1 MGDNKISNVSSEING
16 RRSVAD
22 SLSEVKVP
30 HEARS
35 LLVHTKVTCPFL
47 GPAVASQRLP
57 VRNEAANPLAGIE
70 DLRKLGNSG
79 GGDLGDLLVLFAT
92 GNHLAMRSEAG
103 TLDAR
108 VPRGFFSLE
117 LPGSQGSHFG
127 HSGILQGN
135 PKALDSGRFSASD
148 FARLSD
154 RAKAGYITRSEVG
167 RFIAENLRRDP
178 NSRGFGSSAVKRLTD
193 LGSFV
198 ASIGPA
204 ALSRL
209 HGASD
214 QAAETHRDLE
224 QKLTKLLGDD
234 NLVGSAGEFGLLL
247 AFLANKPDAHE
258 EDGEPTISVTDLE
271 IMFVQKKLPSGWELW
286 RKTRVDWVK
295 NTTALLISAGR
306 EYLKL
311 KGQVP

>member
-1 MGDNKISNVSSEING
+1 V
-16 RRSVAD
+16 
-22 SLSEVKVP
+22 
-30 HEARS
+30 
-35 LLVHTKVTCPFL
+35 
-47 GPAVASQRLP
+47 
-57 VRNEAANPLAGIE
+57 
-70 DLRKLGNSG
+70 
-79 GGDLGDLLVLFAT
+79 
-92 GNHLAMRSEAG
+92 
-103 TLDAR
+103 
-108 VPRGFFSLE
+108 
-117 LPGSQGSHFG
+117 
-127 HSGILQGN
+127 
-135 PKALDSGRFSASD
+135 
-148 FARLSD
+148 
-154 RAKAGYITRSEVG
+154 
-167 RFIAENLRRDP
+167 
-178 NSRGFGSSAVKRLTD
+178 FGSSAVKLLTD

-234 NLVGSAGEFGLLL
+234 NLVGSAGEFGRLL

-271 IMFVQKKLPSGWELW
+271 TMFVQRKLPSGWELW